1 MIGLAY
7 FLIIWLGYGL
17 LTGIKFIFVDQ
28 VYDEE
33 FKELMDKETS
43 AGMERNLASL
53 FFKNKLNVIA
63 FFMLIGLLP
72 LTLRITK
79 LFRRG

>member
-1 MIGLAY
+1 MIELAY

-28 VYDEE
+28 VYDKE

-53 FFKNKLNVIA
+53 FFKNKINVIA

-72 LTLRITK
+72 LIMRITK
-79 LFRRG
+79 LFKRG

>member
-17 LTGIKFIFVDQ
+17 LTVIKFIFVDQ

-43 AGMERNLASL
+43 TGMERNLASL

-72 LTLRITK
+72 LAMRITK